1 MVVVRP
7 DFLSVAVQIAQV
19 KVAEPDGEVYDARV
33 KVMGEF
39 VKHHV
44 KEEQYDMF
52 PRAKKTRL
60 DMMALGE
67 QMAARKAELLA
78 TMG

>member
-44 KEEQYDMF
+44 KEEQNEMF

-67 QMAARKAELLA
+67 QMATRKAELLA
-78 TMG
+78 TLG